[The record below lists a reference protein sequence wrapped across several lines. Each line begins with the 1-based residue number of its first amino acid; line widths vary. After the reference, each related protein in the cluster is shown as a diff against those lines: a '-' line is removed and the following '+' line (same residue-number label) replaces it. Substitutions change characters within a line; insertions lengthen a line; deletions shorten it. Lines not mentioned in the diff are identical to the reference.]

1 MGTILEY
8 LMRIISKKRLKD
20 FYEQSQYLDS
30 KSPLE
35 AWHKEVLKLDW
46 NNPNEIKEMYRSAS
60 IIGDEKVVFNIAG
73 NKYRLIVSINYYA
86 KIVFI
91 KFIGTHKQYDK
102 VKMEEL

>member
-1 MGTILEY
+1 
-8 LMRIISKKRLKD
+8 MRIISKKTLKD
-20 FYEQSQYLDS
+20 FYVQSKYSDS

-46 NNPNEIKEMYRSAS
+46 NNPNEVKEMYRSAS
-60 IIGDEKVVFNIAG
+60 IIGSEKVVFNIAG
-73 NKYRLIVSINYYA
+73 NKYRLIVTINYYA

-102 VKMEEL
+102 VNMEDL

>member
-1 MGTILEY
+1 
-8 LMRIISKKRLKD
+8 MRIISKKTLKD
-20 FYEQSQYLDS
+20 FYEQSKYLDS
-30 KSPLE
+30 KSSLE

-46 NNPNEIKEMYRSAS
+46 KNPNEIKDMYRSTS

-73 NKYRLIVSINYYA
+73 NKYRLIVTINYYA

-102 VKMEEL
+102 VNMEDL

>member
-1 MGTILEY
+1 
-8 LMRIISKKRLKD
+8 MRIISKKTLKD
-20 FYEQSQYLDS
+20 FYENSRYSDS
-30 KSPLE
+30 KNALE
-35 AWHKEVLKLDW
+35 AWYKEVLKLDW

-73 NKYRLIVSINYYA
+73 NKYRLIVKINYYA

-102 VKMEEL
+102 VNMEDL